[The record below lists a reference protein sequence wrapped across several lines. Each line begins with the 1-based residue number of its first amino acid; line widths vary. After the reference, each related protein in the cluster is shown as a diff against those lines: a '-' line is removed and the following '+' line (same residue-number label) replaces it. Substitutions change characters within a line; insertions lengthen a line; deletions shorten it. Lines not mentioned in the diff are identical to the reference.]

1 MQAPLIH
8 RALCLLAAA
17 LLASMCIGCAP
28 TAPTEPPAEV
38 KQEPVSAPPG
48 PKPESPEAKLQSQK
62 LAQDA
67 LDLLQKGEESTA
79 QEGLERALWLDPN
92 NELARKLIAQIRTDA
107 NKELGATSFA
117 YTVQPEDTLS
127 KLAQRFLNDRYR
139 FYILAK
145 YNDMRVPNKL
155 ATGQTIRIP
164 GTEPKTAAVS
174 KSPMRTIEQPGKY
187 VESPKAIEP
196 PKSVKEH
203 EPSSPSQP
211 SVAAESESSK
221 QQATIQRYLREAE
234 IAYRRQ
240 DLNTAIQKWDQVL
253 RLSPNNQQAKLKREN
268 AIRLKENIEK
278 IK

>member
-117 YTVQPEDTLS
+117 YTVQPDDTLS

>member
-67 LDLLQKGEESTA
+67 HDLLQKGEESTA

-107 NKELGATSFA
+107 HKELGATSFA
-117 YTVQPEDTLS
+117 YTVQPDDTLS